1 MAYFADN
8 FSALSL
14 FSVSSVVKF
23 FVFQPKRIHSRQLGP
38 QGATGNHFSPQSQV
52 ARWRGV
58 NCVSL
63 VCFILIE

>member
-38 QGATGNHFSPQSQV
+38 QGATCNHLSPQS
-52 ARWRGV
+52 
-58 NCVSL
+58 
-63 VCFILIE
+63 